1 VFVER
6 KKEPEE
12 REILERDIREREREC
27 TNEITIVMFTC
38 LETVLSWNR

>member
-1 VFVER
+1 LFVCVCVER
-6 KKEPEE
+6 KKEPE
-12 REILERDIREREREC
+12 EREREC